1 MKVLIVDDEPTSRL
15 LLARI
20 VAREFGLSVVEAA
33 DGREALD
40 QLERQEFGFILLDL
54 LMPTMDGVETLTAIR
69 ESESERLKQLPVV
82 ILSAVKDET
91 AIRTILRLGVSDY
104 LAKPLHPQNIVTRLT
119 RFMQTIPAVENPSAE
134 DSAGAVHAAAA
145 GATGSGEPRVEIIVA
160 DGDAQYRAFV
170 RGLLGSEYRII
181 EAETGARALRRCQES
196 RPAMLLL
203 GEELGAVERPLLA
216 RKIRGTP
223 ELRDVR
229 LIAAVPAARRDALRQ
244 DKLYDG
250 VVARTL
256 SNQVFLDDF
265 AQIRPLAP
273 TDGAGE
279 QLVAG
284 VRLRLVQTV
293 EQVFGMMLGVEMRL
307 QTEIPQVSGTWVQAE
322 IDLTL
327 VHENFT
333 LAVVCACPAT
343 TGTLLAGK
351 VRRVSSD
358 WIGGDPAAAA
368 LGDIASIIT
377 ERLQQALVE
386 QGRKVTSVLAAVR
399 REPPRAREDALLT
412 LVFDAQDGGLPFRV
426 MVGGRAKDAGA
437 TLTAMGVGR

>member
-20 VAREFGLSVVEAA
+20 VAREFGLTVVEAA

-54 LMPTMDGVETLTAIR
+54 LMPGMDGVETLAAIR
-69 ESESERLKQLPVV
+69 DSERLKQLPVV

-104 LAKPLHPQNIVTRLT
+104 LAKPLHPQNIVSRLT
-119 RFMQTIPAVENPSAE
+119 RFMQTLPAVEHPPAE
-134 DSAGAVHAAAA
+134 EASAAA
-145 GATGSGEPRVEIIVA
+145 GAAAAAEADEPRVEIVVA
-160 DGDAQYRAFV
+160 DGDAQYRALV
-170 RGLLGSEYRII
+170 RGLLGNEYRII

-229 LIAAVPAARRDALRQ
+229 LIAAVPAARRDALRL

-256 SNQVFLDDF
+256 TAQIFLDDF
-265 AQIRPLAP
+265 AQVRPLAA
-273 TDGAGE
+273 TTGAGE

-307 QTEIPQVSGTWVQAE
+307 QTGVPQASGIWVQAE

-333 LAVVCACPAT
+333 LAVVCACPAI

-358 WIGGDPAAAA
+358 WVGGDPAAAA

-399 REPPRAREDALLT
+399 REPPRAREDSLLT
-412 LVFDAQDGGLPFRV
+412 LAFDAQDGGLPFRV

-437 TLTAMGVGR
+437 TLTAMGVSR